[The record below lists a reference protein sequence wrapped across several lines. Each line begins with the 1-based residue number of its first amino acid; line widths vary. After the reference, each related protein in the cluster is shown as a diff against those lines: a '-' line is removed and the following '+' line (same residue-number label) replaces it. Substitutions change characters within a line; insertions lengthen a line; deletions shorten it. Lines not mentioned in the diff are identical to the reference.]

1 MVLKSHILKA
11 ITINFIKTK
20 CALADIITL
29 GFKAISALETHD
41 VHIMS
46 LESHEC
52 DGIATSIVIP
62 SVYRMSQ
69 MQELSQ
75 SHKYIYITCIYI
87 YIYIYIYI

>member
-75 SHKYIYITCIYI
+75 SHNGNKLEGILYYV
-87 YIYIYIYI
+87 